1 MLKRIDELGRI
12 VIPKTYR
19 EETDIKINE
28 DVEILRDGSNIIIK
42 KIDCMQSKEAIE
54 EAYRTLQL
62 EKTGSDYDKGF
73 EDALKFVLGKE

>member
-28 DVEILRDGSNIIIK
+28 DVEILRDGNNIIIK
-42 KIDCMQSKEAIE
+42 KIDCMRSKETIE